1 MIRLLL
7 MLFLCTPLSAQM
19 DTTISKDEYY
29 ELVYQLEKSRTYNN
43 MLKTRVTEME
53 WIIYSNDAILKIY
66 QERLLAMEIVMAS
79 PKSRKTRKK
88 R

>member
-1 MIRLLL
+1 
-7 MLFLCTPLSAQM
+7 
-19 DTTISKDEYY
+19 
-29 ELVYQLEKSRTYNN
+29 

-66 QERLLAMEIVMAS
+66 QERLLAIEIVMAS
-79 PKSRKTRKK
+79 SKSRKTRKK

>member
-1 MIRLLL
+1 
-7 MLFLCTPLSAQM
+7 
-19 DTTISKDEYY
+19 
-29 ELVYQLEKSRTYNN
+29 

-53 WIIYSNDAILKIY
+53 WIIYSNDAMLKIY